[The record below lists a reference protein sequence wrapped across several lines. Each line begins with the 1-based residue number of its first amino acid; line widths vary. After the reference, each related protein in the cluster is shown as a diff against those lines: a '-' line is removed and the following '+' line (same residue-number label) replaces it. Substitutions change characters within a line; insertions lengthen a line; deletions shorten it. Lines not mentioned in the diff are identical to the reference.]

1 MRQGQVTLAAP
12 RALLLTVL
20 VLGLVTGCASLGLHQ
35 ATPGAATVQKA
46 TAEIPEAQ
54 LLDVWIALFDPGE
67 LPKDEDDA
75 MGLSLDIREAE
86 ARFMPMHLRNTLE
99 KTGYWG
105 AVRVVPRGTAG
116 AEVLVEGTIKASN
129 GETLALEITASDSTG
144 REWFS
149 GTYESEVSIEDYQ
162 GSAPQ
167 TAEVFQPLYN
177 AIANDLAR
185 YRMRW
190 TPQDIRTIRRVAA
203 LRFAQDLAPDAF
215 AGYLRVSD
223 DGDYS
228 IVRLPAQ
235 DDPMY
240 QRIQAIRERDFLLID
255 TLNGHFDNFSREMQ
269 TPYNEWRKAR
279 SEEAAALRSVKN
291 EATTRKLLGVAAI
304 AGAIALEALTDGKGR
319 QSTSTLRNVM
329 VLGGAYAVKTG
340 FDMDSETTIHRE
352 AIEELGDSFASET
365 KPLVVDVEGEVHE
378 LTGSAE
384 AQYSKWRELLRRIY
398 ASETGLTEG
407 AD

>member
-1 MRQGQVTLAAP
+1 LLV
-12 RALLLTVL
+12 ALLL
-20 VLGLVTGCASLGLHQ
+20 GLVAGCASVGLRG
-35 ATPGAATVQKA
+35 ARPGAETVQKA
-46 TAEIPEAQ
+46 TAEIPEQQ
-54 LLDVWIALFDPGE
+54 LLDVWITLFDPGE
-67 LPKDEDDA
+67 MPKDEDDA
-75 MGLSLDIREAE
+75 MGLSMEIREAE
-86 ARFMPMHLRNTLE
+86 ARFMPVHLRNTME

-105 AVRVVPRGTAG
+105 AVRVVPRGTTG
-116 AEVLVEGTIKASN
+116 AEVLVEGTILTSN
-129 GETLALEITASDSTG
+129 GETLALQITASDATG
-144 REWFS
+144 RKWFS
-149 GTYESEVSIEDYQ
+149 ATYESELPVADYQ
-162 GSAPQ
+162 ATNRQ

-190 TPQDIRTIRRVAA
+190 KPEDIRTIRRVAT
-203 LRFAQDLAPDAF
+203 LRFAQDLAPEAF
-215 AGYLRVSD
+215 DGYLRVSD
-223 DGDYS
+223 DGQYS

-240 QRIQAIRERDFLLID
+240 RRIQAIRERDFLLID

-269 TPYNEWRKAR
+269 TPYDQWRKAR

-304 AGAIALEALTDGKGR
+304 AGAIALEALTDGRGR

-352 AIEELGDSFASET
+352 AIEELGESFASET
-365 KPLVVDVEGEVHE
+365 KPLVVDVDGQVHE

-384 AQYSKWRELLRRIY
+384 TQYTKWRALLRRIY
-398 ASETGLTEG
+398 ASETGLIKG